1 MTRSPHLS
9 FVTTFAPLLAAFAA
23 LATACNSSSAGPVT
37 ATEDAGADVTIPGTD
52 AGEDA
57 SPTPDATAADTGA
70 SEDSSTPV
78 DTGTPSVDSGT
89 SADSG
94 STSTDSGT
102 SVVDSG
108 SPPSDSGTS
117 PDASAAD
124 AGACSSIQGTFLAT
138 AVACNGTPLDIT
150 GVTWLL
156 TVDGSNAS
164 FSESI
169 GGGCALVSS
178 GGITC
183 SSGNFSVLWSNP
195 NTCNPVGCAMW
206 GAQCTQTPNE
216 WLGWTTSAVTATS
229 FLATSETE
237 PDGGPTPL
245 TTCRSQGK
253 SDPIQITW
261 TKQ

>member
-1 MTRSPHLS
+1 MNRPHFF
-9 FVTTFAPLLAAFAA
+9 FVPTFAALLAA
-23 LATACNSSSAGPVT
+23 LGVACNSSSAGPAT
-37 ATEDAGADVTIPGTD
+37 ATEDAGADVTIPGSD
-52 AGEDA
+52 AGEDSSPA
-57 SPTPDATAADTGA
+57 SDADASAADSGTT
-70 SEDSSTPV
+70 EDSSAP
-78 DTGTPSVDSGT
+78 VDSGT
-89 SADSG
+89 IS
-94 STSTDSGT
+94 DSGT
-102 SVVDSG
+102 PAVDSA
-108 SPPSDSGTS
+108 SPPSDSGSS
-117 PDASAAD
+117 PDSSASD
-124 AGACSSIQGTFLAT
+124 GGACSSIQGTFLAT

-150 GVTWLL
+150 GVTWIL
-156 TVDGSNAS
+156 TVDGSDAS

-178 GGITC
+178 GSITC
-183 SSGNFSVLWSNP
+183 TSGDFSVLWSNP
-195 NTCNPVGCAMW
+195 NTCNPANCAMW

-216 WLGWTTSAVTATS
+216 WLGWSTSAVTATS